1 MVFFE
6 TAILV
11 FSSSCSVYLYKELIK
26 YKHDVECLDKKISF
40 FQLKMN
46 TLRDKLDSQNEFIM
60 LCDNSNFMINIIQLT
75 NWNGISQL
83 LKKNVITIDDLYKI
97 LKIYEINIHNKLEKQ
112 ITLPIFTSVINHI
125 YEDYYIYWDEM
136 N

>member
-1 MVFFE
+1 MEWHFPI
-6 TAILV
+6 T
-11 FSSSCSVYLYKELIK
+11 
-26 YKHDVECLDKKISF
+26 
-40 FQLKMN
+40 
-46 TLRDKLDSQNEFIM
+46 
-60 LCDNSNFMINIIQLT
+60 
-75 NWNGISQL
+75 
-83 LKKNVITIDDLYKI
+83 KKNVITIDDLYKI